1 MAWILRDSWGQGE
14 TETQREPD
22 WQEEMRRKLREEQEA
37 RNRILHMREDSEIY
51 FLRSEGYFC
60 HDIKGA
66 ISSQEIYSLYE
77 QWCEENRIVP
87 KQPRTLWYHMKKY
100 AAVYNIVPVN
110 SLKKQDG
117 TCVRGYRGIR
127 ALTPLEKNPCD
138 T

>member
-77 QWCEENRIVP
+77 QWCEEKRIVP
-87 KQPRTLWYHMKKY
+87 KQPRTLWDHMKK
-100 AAVYNIVPVN
+100 
-110 SLKKQDG
+110 
-117 TCVRGYRGIR
+117 
-127 ALTPLEKNPCD
+127 
-138 T
+138 